1 MPFGIVQN
9 EMGAAL
15 LGWFVFVMFLC
26 GLAFAVWLIVE
37 LAKRIPGPIDGR
49 PGEPDRYPSR
59 RGA

>member
-15 LGWFVFVMFLC
+15 LGWFVLVTFLC
-26 GLAFAVWLIVE
+26 GLTFAVLLIVE
-37 LAKRIPGPIDGR
+37 LAKRIPGAIER
-49 PGEPDRYPSR
+49 KPGGPDRYLGR